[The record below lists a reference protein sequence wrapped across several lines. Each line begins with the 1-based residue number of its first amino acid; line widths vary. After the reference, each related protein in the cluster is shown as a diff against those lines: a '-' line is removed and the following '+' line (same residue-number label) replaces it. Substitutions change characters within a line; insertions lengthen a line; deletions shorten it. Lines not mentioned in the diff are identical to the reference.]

1 MLDSSYFALA
11 DEKRGPLIW
20 ALLETAEKQ
29 GASISEFEQAC
40 EDACRYLKTNA
51 MRLKTSEVTYDKET
65 VCEIVDDFMKQ
76 NMKQEWQLG

>member
-51 MRLKTSEVTYDKET
+51 MRLKTSEVTYEKET
-65 VCEIVDDFMKQ
+65 VCEAVREAVDGFIGKPR
-76 NMKQEWQLG
+76 LR